1 MRCTFIRS
9 NFLLFFVNSKLKFAL
24 ARRWREINRRAR
36 FQRWLEQECGHH
48 HGTLER
54 AESSEIAANRS
65 PPSTGLAH
73 STYVQVTTAARS
85 STFTALP
92 SREESTTTIPPHL
105 SLSWIISRLYLE
117 ISRERYEYLEERYD
131 LFVFYRLENWK
142 KLGEGEWILLF
153 EGLNWFRFHR
163 RESDNSKAKKCFD

>member
-1 MRCTFIRS
+1 M
-9 NFLLFFVNSKLKFAL
+9 
-24 ARRWREINRRAR
+24 ARNKSARERAR

-105 SLSWIISRLYLE
+105 SLSLELYLDYISKFRENDISRNDMICLCFIVWRIERNLE
-117 ISRERYEYLEERYD
+117 RGNE
-131 LFVFYRLENWK
+131 FYY
-142 KLGEGEWILLF
+142 
-153 EGLNWFRFHR
+153 
-163 RESDNSKAKKCFD
+163 SKD